1 MRKDRRQRLLPS
13 SLKITEIKLNRIAS
27 SLIELENSSMRSK
40 KRDRK
45 ARIASNKVLLAS
57 VTKEM
62 AQPRMT
68 QSAQIKV
75 DKQNKPRD

>member
-1 MRKDRRQRLLPS
+1 
-13 SLKITEIKLNRIAS
+13 
-27 SLIELENSSMRSK
+27 MRSK

-45 ARIASNKVLLAS
+45 AKIASNKVLLAS

-68 QSAQIKV
+68 QSAQIKIEV
-75 DKQNKPRD
+75 DKQIKARDGEPV

>member
-1 MRKDRRQRLLPS
+1 
-13 SLKITEIKLNRIAS
+13 
-27 SLIELENSSMRSK
+27 MRSK

-45 ARIASNKVLLAS
+45 EKMASNKVLLAT

-68 QSAQIKV
+68 QSAQIKTE
-75 DKQNKPRD
+75 KQSKPRDGETS

>member
-1 MRKDRRQRLLPS
+1 M
-13 SLKITEIKLNRIAS
+13 N
-27 SLIELENSSMRSK
+27 NK

-45 ARIASNKVLLAS
+45 AKIASNKVLLAS

-68 QSAQIKV
+68 QSAQIKTE
-75 DKQNKPRD
+75 KQIKPRDGGPS

>member
-1 MRKDRRQRLLPS
+1 
-13 SLKITEIKLNRIAS
+13 
-27 SLIELENSSMRSK
+27 MRSK

-45 ARIASNKVLLAS
+45 AKIASNKVLLTN

-68 QSAQIKV
+68 QSAQIKTKV
-75 DKQNKPRD
+75 DKQVKLRDGEAL

>member
-1 MRKDRRQRLLPS
+1 MR
-13 SLKITEIKLNRIAS
+13 N
-27 SLIELENSSMRSK
+27 K

-45 ARIASNKVLLAS
+45 AKIASNKVLLAS

-68 QSAQIKV
+68 QSAQIKTE
-75 DKQNKPRD
+75 KQIKPSEGEPSQ

>member
-1 MRKDRRQRLLPS
+1 
-13 SLKITEIKLNRIAS
+13 
-27 SLIELENSSMRSK
+27 MRSK
-40 KRDRK
+40 KKGREAK
-45 ARIASNKVLLAS
+45 KASNKVLLAS

-75 DKQNKPRD
+75 DKQIKPRDGEPL

>member
-1 MRKDRRQRLLPS
+1 
-13 SLKITEIKLNRIAS
+13 
-27 SLIELENSSMRSK
+27 MRSK

-45 ARIASNKVLLAS
+45 EKMASNKVLLAT

-68 QSAQIKV
+68 QSAQIKIKV
-75 DKQNKPRD
+75 DKQIKPRDGEPL